1 MSTDTPTAKSTST
14 HAPEDDSKE
23 VDDEV
28 DTDSKREPATIAT
41 APNGE
46 RQGVAIYLTADDLRQ
61 LGISHDVNAVVP
73 SILNGAVLIKPA
85 T

>member
-1 MSTDTPTAKSTST
+1 MSTDTPTTPT
-14 HAPEDDSKE
+14 HAPEQDSDGH
-23 VDDEV
+23 DDEV
-28 DTDSKREPATIAT
+28 DTESEREPATIAS

-46 RQGVAIYLTADDLRQ
+46 RRGVAIYLTADDLRR
-61 LGISHDVNAVVP
+61 LGIPHDVNAVVP